1 MSKKQV
7 PKFLCYLT
15 WFWILTKLIL
25 DQSSLIWKVV
35 TVAHGTS
42 VRESKSKRGPSFKP
56 AGTFW
61 IQHFPKNNVWTWT
74 KPHCWLISGTTWQF
88 DAIQVPV
95 YPFLKPTYVVSCE
108 ALLKVHAEHRT
119 QHGDLQHANIL
130 QTSIKTT
137 LSKEPKA
144 QKKVY
149 STIKRL
155 HPRQILQDN
164 ISHEL
169 FDSTVW
175 LALRSTKSWTPSAI
189 TILWPWR
196 AIPMTSK
203 WKDWSAWWKW

>member
-108 ALLKVHAEHRT
+108 ALLKV
-119 QHGDLQHANIL
+119 
-130 QTSIKTT
+130 QTFCKHPSKPRYLKNPKHKRKYIAPSNACIHVKYCRITSVMSCLIP
-137 LSKEPKA
+137 LSGSPCG
-144 QKKVY
+144 
-149 STIKRL
+149 
-155 HPRQILQDN
+155 PRSLGHQ
-164 ISHEL
+164 
-169 FDSTVW
+169 
-175 LALRSTKSWTPSAI
+175 AL
-189 TILWPWR
+189 
-196 AIPMTSK
+196 
-203 WKDWSAWWKW
+203 